1 MKKSKKILLS
11 VLAVLL
17 ALVLAVAGYCAYI
30 LLSYY
35 RIEDNLKLEVT
46 DGTNAVATT
55 NTTYKIS
62 TYNVGFGAYSQDY
75 SFFLDS
81 GYNPDG
87 SVVSGKHSTARSK
100 DECLFNTNGAIAAAT
115 ALDVDFAL
123 FQEVDVKSTRSYK
136 IDQYQLI
143 KQAFDGYDT
152 TFASNFHTA
161 FLPYPLHDM
170 HGKVNAGLATF
181 SKYNVTNSVRK
192 SFTVATDLSK
202 LFDLDR
208 CFSANFV
215 PVDNGKTLVIVN
227 VHMSAYDKGGVI
239 RQAQK
244 QELSS
249 FLQEMAKEGHY
260 VIVGGDY
267 NHDLLAYNPSYSYTQ
282 SQFAYKG
289 QIQQLRPDWLQQFF
303 DQDGNHG
310 LPSSYTIVASD
321 NAPTCRDASVEW
333 QQGFSFVTTIDGFIV
348 SSNVKVV
355 DVQTVVTK
363 NGNKGVDGFAF
374 SDHDPVLMQF
384 ELL

>member
-1 MKKSKKILLS
+1 MKKSKKILFS
-11 VLAVLL
+11 VLAILL

-35 RIEDNLKLEVT
+35 RIEDNLNLEVT

-87 SVVSGKHSTARSK
+87 SVVNGKHSTARSK

-181 SKYNVTNSVRK
+181 SKYNVINSVRK

-249 FLQEMAKEGHY
+249 FLQEMQSQGHY

-267 NHDLLAYNPSYSYTQ
+267 NHDLLAYNPN
-282 SQFAYKG
+282 FAYTESNFAFAS
-289 QIQQLRPDWLQQFF
+289 QIQQLRPDWLQRFYAENG
-303 DQDGNHG
+303 DSG
-310 LPSSYTIVASD
+310 LPSGYSVVASD
-321 NAPTCRDASVEW
+321 NAPTCRDASVE
-333 QQGFSFVTTIDGFIV
+333 
-348 SSNVKVV
+348 
-355 DVQTVVTK
+355 
-363 NGNKGVDGFAF
+363 
-374 SDHDPVLMQF
+374 
-384 ELL
+384 